1 MAAIFDGAFAVDTCE
16 RSVASAVP
24 HDLSYPNQDA
34 NADSLASGY
43 CVDIV
48 LGNA

>member
-1 MAAIFDGAFAVDTCE
+1 MAAIFDGVFAVDTCE
-16 RSVASAVP
+16 RFVAAAVP
-24 HDLSYPNQDA
+24 HDLGYPNQNA

-48 LGNA
+48 F